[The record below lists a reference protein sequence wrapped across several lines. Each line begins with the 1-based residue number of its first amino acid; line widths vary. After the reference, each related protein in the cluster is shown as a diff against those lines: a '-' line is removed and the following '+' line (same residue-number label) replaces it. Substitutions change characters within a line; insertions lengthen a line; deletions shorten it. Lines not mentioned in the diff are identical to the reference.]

1 MIIHDVIQGSDAWF
15 ALRSGKPTSSNFSK
29 IITGSGKPSTSLP
42 KYALQLATEMY
53 LGKPIDDGFNGNK
66 YTDRGT
72 ELESL
77 SRADYEMTHQVKIQD
92 VGFITDD
99 LMRFGTS
106 TDGLVNEDG
115 LTEFK
120 NLISTTFMEALIYYK
135 KNKKT
140 EPKYIPQLMGEL
152 FITGRKWVDLMLY
165 NPSFPEPIIHRHYPD
180 EKYFSVLKAQLMLCI
195 AERNRLLEI
204 VR

>member
-1 MIIHDVIQGSDAWF
+1 VHDCKQGSDAWF
-15 ALRSGKPTSSNFSK
+15 SLKASKPSSSNFSK
-29 IITGSGKPSTSLP
+29 LITGSGKPSTSLP
-42 KYALQLATEMY
+42 KYALQLATEAY

-72 ELESL
+72 ELEPL
-77 SRADYEMTHQVKIQD
+77 SCADYEMIRQVKVQP

-99 LMRFGTS
+99 MMRFGTS
-106 TDGLVNEDG
+106 TDGLIGDDG
-115 LTEFK
+115 VVEFK

-152 FITGRKWVDLMLY
+152 FITERSWVDLVLY
-165 NPSFPEPIIHRHYPD
+165 NPNFEPIIHRHYPNK
-180 EKYFSVLKAQLMLCI
+180 EYFAVLKKQLMACI
-195 AERNRLLEI
+195 AERNNILKLAKS
-204 VR
+204 